1 MNIETLVHLIS
12 IISSAPEHANY
23 VTDDGRYLLV
33 EGMHCKIFIGV
44 WSVPITNVAD
54 VFIDGRPR
62 ALDDIRLILKLESQ
76 RLSMAKLLHEDGHH
90 TSDWMADVCKR
101 IKLLEEVE

>member
-23 VTDDGRYLLV
+23 VTDDGSYLLV

-54 VFIDGRPR
+54 VFIDSRPR

-76 RLSMAKLLHEDGHH
+76 RLSMVKLLHEDEHR